1 MSSTGVR
8 DAPLESHVDVW
19 LSNTGTDRTSRYFA
33 DENTPLAKLAR
44 MVAAV
49 VSVADLVPL
58 NVSVADLSPVIVVPD
73 DALSVDP
80 RVAASKRTEEL
91 LAGEPTPLS
100 VVALDS

>member
-1 MSSTGVR
+1 VR

-19 LSNTGTDRTSRYFA
+19 LSNTGTERTSRYFD

-49 VSVADLVPL
+49 VSVAERVPL
-58 NVSVADLSPVIVVPD
+58 NVSVADLSPEMVVPD
-73 DALSVDP
+73 DAESVDP
-80 RVAASKRTEEL
+80 CVAASNRTEEPP
-91 LAGEPTPLS
+91 AGEPTPLS